1 MQISFQ
7 EGQVQVVPRQQLEAT
22 EEHFEE
28 GVQVTRKG
36 IEHITDSRIFCFE
49 IIIYNIIIS
58 MIILTA

>member
-1 MQISFQ
+1 M
-7 EGQVQVVPRQQLEAT
+7 VPRQQLEAT